1 MDGLSTEGGREREVG
16 VAQQLVTDSVGD
28 LSSQFVL
35 LIGELAQFAHFKVC
49 LSNTCNFL
57 AAEESAGTFL
67 IDLKCLHAV
76 CLTVVRHRAV
86 RLLHSY

>member
-1 MDGLSTEGGREREVG
+1 MDDLSTEGERERERWG

-57 AAEESAGTFL
+57 AAEDSAGAFL
-67 IDLKCLHAV
+67 IDTKCLDAV
-76 CLTVVRHRAV
+76 CPTLVRLCAV
-86 RLLHSY
+86 RLLHS

>member
-1 MDGLSTEGGREREVG
+1 MDGLSTEGEEREKERERRG

-49 LSNTCNFL
+49 LSSTCNFL
-57 AAEESAGTFL
+57 AAEESAGAFL
-67 IDLKCLHAV
+67 IDLKVFACGLFNSGATS
-76 CLTVVRHRAV
+76 CC
-86 RLLHSY
+86 